1 MESKEGELSF
11 LVVIVVSFLS
21 KLYSLA
27 ITVAIAIVD
36 IYGVYLEKE
45 ETVFLLQLRE
55 MRVNKEER
63 GKKGKYIILINFPIL
78 IKFPHMTS

>member
-1 MESKEGELSF
+1 V

-55 MRVNKEER
+55 MRVNK
-63 GKKGKYIILINFPIL
+63 KKGEKRENILF
-78 IKFPHMTS
+78 

>member
-11 LVVIVVSFLS
+11 LQVVIVVSFLS

-55 MRVNKEER
+55 MRVNK
-63 GKKGKYIILINFPIL
+63 KKGEKRENILF
-78 IKFPHMTS
+78 

>member
-1 MESKEGELSF
+1 LWVHVPVFLNEHHKYHKPDKLHV

-55 MRVNKEER
+55 MRVNK
-63 GKKGKYIILINFPIL
+63 KKGEKRENILF
-78 IKFPHMTS
+78 

>member
-55 MRVNKEER
+55 MRVNK
-63 GKKGKYIILINFPIL
+63 KKGEKRENILF
-78 IKFPHMTS
+78 